1 MKIKTAL
8 ILCAGFGKRLNPIT
22 LKIPKPLIKV
32 KNLELLEHNINLI
45 VSLGIKEI
53 KINTYY
59 LKDEIKNFVQKHS
72 QKKKIQIIEDGDSIL
87 DTGGGILNLIKSS
100 QSNDFLIFNPDTLW
114 DLNYKETIN
123 YMVDYYFKN
132 KIKNLLMVVN
142 KSNSFDKR
150 FKGDFKLNNNK
161 LSKDTES
168 NYIYTGC
175 QIINRELFNS
185 FNEEIFSISKIWNKQ
200 TNKNELY
207 GYEYKGSFIHLTD
220 IEIYK
225 KLIKDQ

>member
-32 KNLELLEHNINLI
+32 KNLELLEYNINLI

-161 LSKDTES
+161 LSKDTEC